1 MIWLFAK
8 SRHKVQCDASHTTYM
23 NRFVCKHAYNWITA
37 AVCTRASLSF
47 FNTLKWKICCTIS
60 WAIVMQ
66 LMQSTLVYFQLANIL
81 DVILFKLWCSAQK
94 RKKNRLSSL
103 IAPKKNTNNNIAYTF
118 SAKFNYCLFCFQYTL
133 KICFNKQ
140 IECHFYCDKNLF

>member
-1 MIWLFAK
+1 MLHIP
-8 SRHKVQCDASHTTYM
+8 HNTYM
-23 NRFVCKHAYNWITA
+23 NRLVCKHAYNWITA

-94 RKKNRLSSL
+94 RKKPDYQVSL
-103 IAPKKNTNNNIAYTF
+103 HQKRTLTKTLHTHFQLNLITAFFVFNI
-118 SAKFNYCLFCFQYTL
+118 L
-133 KICFNKQ
+133 
-140 IECHFYCDKNLF
+140 

>member
-1 MIWLFAK
+1 MVWLFAK

-94 RKKNRLSSL
+94 RKKTDYQVSL
-103 IAPKKNTNNNIAYTF
+103 HQKRTLTITLHTHFQLNLITAFFVFNI
-118 SAKFNYCLFCFQYTL
+118 L
-133 KICFNKQ
+133 
-140 IECHFYCDKNLF
+140 